1 MKNLR
6 IIQYEKWKSPDLRH
20 ITATAW
26 DVASGSLLCALG
38 PTKSDATIE
47 LVRVNL
53 KSKPSIHESI
63 ISWDAL
69 CPNPDLVC
77 EEIIDLHY
85 FAEKSMSCLVLAG
98 GDVIVIR
105 EEIFKNE
112 EKIEIVGS
120 IDEGITAASWS
131 PDEELLAI
139 TTKVNTIVFMSR
151 NFEGVIQVSMTSEDL
166 KISNQVS
173 VGWGKKETQFRGR
186 GARALKDPTVPE
198 KIDEGVLSPH
208 DDLKVSLSWRGDGA
222 FIVVSSVEAGKR
234 RVFRVY
240 SREGVLDSVSEPV
253 DGLEGTLSWRPAGN
267 LIAGVQRLVNHVDIV
282 FFERNG
288 LRHGQFR
295 LRSTPEQ
302 NQSSKYQIQ
311 LQWNPDSTILA
322 VLLENH
328 IEFWSMSNYHWYLK
342 QQVPHNNSVIHAS
355 LKWNPEKPLR
365 CILNSN
371 ESITNIEQIFTITQ
385 TGNIPPYDH
394 GIVAVIDG
402 KTAKI
407 TPFRTANIPPPMSL
421 HEFEAKSNIIDI
433 SFNDA
438 TYSIAVLH
446 QTGIS
451 VFDWKDVAD
460 PNDVP
465 HHSREITLPK
475 TSLSNVKYQQ
485 ISWASNNE
493 VVTLHSCDSISHV
506 TKFRLDI
513 QCNESEITEI
523 TEITESTDVTSTI
536 KSLTISTLFSFFE
549 KDYMHTLIQSMNGE
563 IQSLDHGRQS
573 LTQLK
578 LPQFL
583 PWIHLIKY
591 QNSLIIVGISSN
603 GSLYANNRLLVRNC
617 TSFITTDAHIIFTTA
632 SHFLKF
638 IHITEVE
645 DLEVPSEDIE
655 DDERCRCIEKGARI
669 VTAVPTDLCLILQM
683 PRGNLETIYPRAM
696 VLAGVRKLI
705 KQMDYKKAFAHCR
718 THRLDMNL
726 LYDYDPEQFLSNVG
740 LFVKQVKKVSYLD
753 LFLSSLRE
761 EDVTRTIYKEVKNPI
776 IDSDKSLIL
785 NNKMEVDSLNP
796 SEKLSKVNKICDA
809 CLRTF
814 KTKMNENVQNIITAH
829 VCKSPPALDDGLLV
843 LASLM
848 KDSPDLVEKAVE
860 HICFL
865 TDVNKLYNNA
875 LGLYNIDL
883 ALLVVQ
889 KSLKDPREYL
899 PFLQNLQ
906 EMSTIRR
913 QFSIDDFLDRHVKA
927 LSWLYELES
936 YPEFQAYT
944 HKHSLYSAALSLCR
958 YNETRYA
965 DIMLLYAKYLESRS
979 EYYSAALAYEALS
992 DFTKATSCY
1001 LTSGPSYW
1009 RQALYCALSQSPPV
1023 SGSTLIDM
1031 ASNLYEAL
1039 IECKDYYSA
1048 ATIQLEYL
1056 SSVSGACHA
1065 FCKGYF
1071 FTEALHL
1078 SAQKQQLEL
1087 VHSII
1092 EPGLI
1097 ECFASSTELL
1107 ADCKAQIM
1115 AQVPR
1120 IREIRLKAME
1130 DPLALYQ
1137 GELGGG
1143 DIDIPDDISVVPSSN
1158 LSTNRSLFTRYTGKS
1173 GRNTIGTT
1181 TSRAT
1186 SKHRKKEERKRAQGK
1201 KGSIYEEEYL
1211 VNSIERLIKR
1221 VERAREGID
1230 RLLKGMVRRG
1240 MWERARA
1247 LELALENLV
1256 KLYTS
1261 IVPEVFNVNSG
1272 RPEINRDQYGQI
1284 GGVTTIQMAGEE
1296 SGDQKGIPIIAP
1308 FKKLSLLG

>member
-26 DVASGSLLCALG
+26 DVASDSLLCTLG
-38 PTKSDATIE
+38 PTESDATIE
-47 LVRVNL
+47 LIRVNL
-53 KSKPSIHESI
+53 KSKTSNHESI

-69 CPNPDLVC
+69 CPNPNSAC

-85 FAEKSMSCLVLAG
+85 FADKSMSCLVLAG

-105 EEIFKNE
+105 EEIFRNE
-112 EKIEIVGS
+112 ERIEIVGS
-120 IDEGITAASWS
+120 IDEGITAARWS

-139 TTKVNTIVFMSR
+139 TTRVNTIVFMSR
-151 NFEGVIQVSMTSEDL
+151 NFEGVIDASMTSEDL

-208 DDLKVSLSWRGDGA
+208 DNFKVSLSWRGDGA

-240 SREGVLDSVSEPV
+240 SREGVLDSISEPV

-267 LIAGVQRLVNHVDIV
+267 LIAGVQRLDDHIDIV

-288 LRHGQFR
+288 LRHGQFHLR
-295 LRSTPEQ
+295 LTPEQ
-302 NQSSKYQIQ
+302 YKCSKYQIQ

-328 IEFWSMSNYHWYLK
+328 IEFWTMSNYHWYLK
-342 QQVPHNNSVIHAS
+342 QQVPHNNSVIPCS

-365 CILNSN
+365 CILTSN
-371 ESITNIEQIFTITQ
+371 ESITILEQIFTVTQ
-385 TGNIPPYDH
+385 TGTIPPYDH

-402 KTAKI
+402 KTAKV

-421 HEFEAKSNIIDI
+421 HDFEVNSNIIDI
-433 SFNDA
+433 SFNNA
-438 TYSIAVLH
+438 TYSIAILH
-446 QTGIS
+446 QKGIS
-451 VFDWKDVAD
+451 VFDWENVND
-460 PNDVP
+460 PSASP
-465 HHSREITLPK
+465 YLSREITLPK
-475 TSLSNVKYQQ
+475 SSFSNVKYQQ
-485 ISWASNNE
+485 ISWAYKNE
-493 VVTLHSCDSISHV
+493 VVTLHSCDSISHI
-506 TKFRLDI
+506 TKFRLDK
-513 QCNESEITEI
+513 QCNETDF
-523 TEITESTDVTSTI
+523 TESTNITSTI
-536 KSLTISTLFSFFE
+536 KSFTISTLLSFSE
-549 KDYMHTLIQSMNGE
+549 KDYLHTFVQSKDGE
-563 IQSLDHGRQS
+563 IQGLDQGKQL

-578 LPQFL
+578 LPLFL
-583 PWIHLIKY
+583 PWINLIKY
-591 QNSLIIVGISSN
+591 QSSLLTVGMSN
-603 GSLYANNRLLVRNC
+603 NGFLYANNRLLARNC

-638 IHITEVE
+638 IYITEIE
-645 DLEVPSEDIE
+645 HLEVPPEDIQ
-655 DDERCRCIEKGARI
+655 DDERCRSIERGARI
-669 VTAVPTDLCLILQM
+669 VTAVPTCLCLVLQM

-705 KQMDYKKAFAHCR
+705 KEMNYKKAFAHCR

-726 LYDYDPEQFLSNVG
+726 LYDYSPEQFLSNVG
-740 LFVKQVKKVSYLD
+740 LFVKQVKKATHID

-761 EDVTRTIYKEVKNPI
+761 EDVTKTKYKEAKNPI
-776 IDSDKSLIL
+776 IISDNSLIL
-785 NNKMEVDSLNP
+785 NNKMETDSSN
-796 SEKLSKVNKICDA
+796 SGKTLSKVNKICDA
-809 CLRTF
+809 FLQNF
-814 KTKMNENVQNIITAH
+814 KAKTNENVQNIITAH

-848 KDSPDLVEKAVE
+848 KDSPHLVERAVE

-865 TDVNKLYNNA
+865 SDVNKLYDNA

-889 KSLKDPREYL
+889 KSQKDPREYL

-906 EMSTIRR
+906 EKSTIRR
-913 QFSIDDFLDRHVKA
+913 QFSIDDFLGRHVKA
-927 LSWLYELES
+927 LSWLHELDS

-944 HKHSLYSAALSLCR
+944 QKNSLYPTALSLCR
-958 YNETRYA
+958 YNETKHA
-965 DIMLLYAKYLESRS
+965 DIMLLYAKYLESKS
-979 EYYSAALAYEALS
+979 EYPSAALAYEALS
-992 DFTKATSCY
+992 DYTKATSCY
-1001 LTSGPSYW
+1001 LTSGSSYW
-1009 RQALYCALSQSPPV
+1009 RQALYCAQSQSPPV
-1023 SGSTLIDM
+1023 SGSALTNIAM
-1031 ASNLYEAL
+1031 NLYEAL

-1056 SSVSGACHA
+1056 LSVSGACHA

-1071 FTEALHL
+1071 FTEAFHL
-1078 SAQKQQLEL
+1078 SAYKQQPEL
-1087 VHSII
+1087 VHSVI

-1107 ADCKAQIM
+1107 GDCKAQIM

-1120 IREIRLKAME
+1120 IRELRLKAME
-1130 DPLALYQ
+1130 DPLAFYK
-1137 GELGGG
+1137 GERG
-1143 DIDIPDDISVVPSSN
+1143 DDDVDIPDDISVVPSSN
-1158 LSTNRSLFTRYTGKS
+1158 ISTSRSLFTRYTGKS
-1173 GRNTIGTT
+1173 GKNTIGTT

-1221 VERAREGID
+1221 VERAREDID

-1261 IVPEVFNVNSG
+1261 IVPEVFNLDSD
-1272 RPEINRDQYGQI
+1272 RPEINREQDRQNA
-1284 GGVTTIQMAGEE
+1284 GVAAIQVEREE
-1296 SGDQKGIPIIAP
+1296 VGDYKGKPIIAP
-1308 FKKLSLLG
+1308 FEKLSLLG